1 MNKMT
6 SRSRKYEALD
16 IVGLSKLT
24 AKQYLVYAYLMSIS
38 IWNAQEQ
45 EGHYYVYKN
54 SFTVKDSSALL
65 NISENTWR
73 TAIRELRK
81 QGYIWYEC
89 EPEDEDIP
97 FKNRKMKEKKG
108 TKYYIINFPEAYIP
122 LDIQLIKVL
131 VQYGA
136 SLSVGGSGGTI
147 VSVYSMICRY
157 YDYCQ
162 SKPDGD
168 TGCYLNIGQIRKVFC
183 QRRTEENGNIY
194 RTMIAIFQ
202 FLELVEVKTT
212 KKFYK
217 GKDYTQYEFINP
229 QLKLNPKFYL
239 DESEGPENIN
249 DILKAI
255 KSEIQEE
262 NEGFIESTH

>member
-1 MNKMT
+1 MNKLD
-6 SRSRKYEALD
+6 SRARKYEALD

-38 IWNAQEQ
+38 IWNAQEK

-54 SFTVKDSSALL
+54 SFTVKDASVLL

-73 TAIRELRK
+73 NSMRELRK
-81 QGYIWYEC
+81 QGYIWYEY
-89 EPEDEDIP
+89 EPELNEKGEPIP
-97 FKNRKMKEKKG
+97 IEKRKMKEKKG
-108 TKYYIINFPEAYIP
+108 TKYYIINFPKAYVP

-136 SLSVGGSGGTI
+136 SLSSNGSGGTI

-162 SKPDGD
+162 SKSKD
-168 TGCYLNIGQIRKVFC
+168 THCYLSIGQIRKVFY
-183 QRRTEENGNIY
+183 QKRTQESGDVY
-194 RTMIAIFQ
+194 RLMIALFQ

-212 KKFYK
+212 KQFYK
-217 GKDYTQYEFINP
+217 GMDYIRYEFIKP
-229 QLKLNPKFYL
+229 KLKLDPKFYL
-239 DESEGPENIN
+239 SENEGPENID
-249 DILKAI
+249 DILEAI
-255 KSEIQEE
+255 KNEISER
-262 NEGFIESTH
+262 N

>member
-1 MNKMT
+1 MNKMD
-6 SRSRKYEALD
+6 SRARKYEALD
-16 IVGLSKLT
+16 IVGLSSLT

-38 IWNAQEQ
+38 IWNAQEK

-54 SFTVKDSSALL
+54 SFTVKDASALL

-73 TAIRELRK
+73 SAIRELRK

-89 EPEDEDIP
+89 ESETPNTPPEQ
-97 FKNRKMKEKKG
+97 RKMKEKRG
-108 TKYYIINFPEAYIP
+108 TKYYIINFPQAYVP

-136 SLSVGGSGGTI
+136 SISNSGSGGTI

-157 YDYCQ
+157 YEYCK
-162 SKPDGD
+162 SKPDD
-168 TGCYLNIGQIRKVFC
+168 THCYLNIGQIRKVFC
-183 QRRTEENGNIY
+183 QKRTQESGDIY
-194 RTMIAIFQ
+194 RIMIAIFQ

-217 GKDYTQYEFINP
+217 GKDYIQYEFINP
-229 QLKLNPKFYL
+229 KLKLDSKFYL
-239 DESEGPENIN
+239 TESDGPENID
-249 DILKAI
+249 DILEAI
-255 KSEIQEE
+255 KNEIQEE
-262 NEGFIESTH
+262 N